1 MEVETQKM
9 AEADEIIFR
18 AWDQSQ
24 NSMPERPT
32 WNVMGMLNNPWY
44 RIRIHHVGGNTIKFE
59 HPTQAG
65 PDKTEGWMVKMA
77 ADTPEEQEGELLW
90 GWGGKGTPAAPPRA

>member
-1 MEVETQKM
+1 VDTSALAGSVEICM
-9 AEADEIIFR
+9 R

-44 RIRIHHVGGNTIKFE
+44 RVRVHQRTDGALTFE

-65 PDKTEGWMVKMA
+65 PDKTEGWMIKMA
-77 ADTPEEQEGELLW
+77 ADTPAEQEGELLW